1 MVLLAGAVGLALLVA
16 GGEGLVRGSV
26 ALAARLGVSP
36 MVIGLTLVGFGTST
50 PELVTS
56 VQAALRG
63 LPGIALG
70 NVVGSNIANILLI
83 LGITALIAPV
93 AVEREALRRDGA
105 MLAVAT
111 GLGAAAIL
119 SGSVERWMGLG
130 ALAILAG
137 YVVIS
142 WRIER
147 RRFDA
152 AARLHAEEGALH
164 MPAGLHPL
172 AALAMAAGGLA
183 LVILGARFVVDAAV
197 ALARLMAV
205 SETVIGLT
213 VVAVGT
219 SLPELA
225 ASVMAA
231 LRGRTD
237 LALGN
242 VVGSN
247 IFNLLGILGVT
258 ALVRPVPVAPEIL
271 RLDLWAMLLATAVL
285 IAAALAMPRMGRP
298 FGLMLGLGYGAWL
311 ALVF

>member
-56 VQAALRG
+56 VHAALLG

-93 AVEREALRRDGA
+93 AVERGALRRDGA

-197 ALARLMAV
+197 ELARLMAV

-285 IAAALAMPRMGRP
+285 IAAALAMPRMGRR